1 MSKYNFQTAPNRL
14 SHHTYKWKETET
26 DPQLLPA
33 WIADMDFEV
42 MPEVKNAIHDYA

>member
-26 DPQLLPA
+26 DPHYYQHGLQIWTL
-33 WIADMDFEV
+33 
-42 MPEVKNAIHDYA
+42 KLCRK